1 MEEIPRTAEYDV
13 YDTKAYEVSIEG
25 IATTIGHVTA
35 NSRKHSYKK
44 AVVRFCKRGLFAHPK
59 PKHIMVALNV
69 EADGENEYI
78 YDCYNVKGKRSGGHH
93 LGSRPGNIGIVGARS
108 QKEAYEKACA
118 RFSGVKPK
126 NLFVAIRSEEN
137 FRPAALCLTVQGLEK
152 WQAGLFG
159 INRETDRCLKQCS
172 VD

>member
-1 MEEIPRTAEYDV
+1 MKEIPRTAEYDV
-13 YDTKAYEVSIEG
+13 YDTKAYEVSTEG
-25 IATTIGHVTA
+25 IATSIGHVTA
-35 NSRKHSYKK
+35 NSREDAYKK
-44 AVVRFCKRGLFAHPK
+44 AVVQFCKDGLFAHPK

-69 EADGENEYI
+69 EADGENEYV
-78 YDCYNVKGKRSGGHH
+78 YDCCNVKGKRSCFHH
-93 LGSRPGNIGIVGARS
+93 LGKRLGNIGMVGARS

-137 FRPAALCLTVQGLEK
+137 FRPATSCLTVQGLEE